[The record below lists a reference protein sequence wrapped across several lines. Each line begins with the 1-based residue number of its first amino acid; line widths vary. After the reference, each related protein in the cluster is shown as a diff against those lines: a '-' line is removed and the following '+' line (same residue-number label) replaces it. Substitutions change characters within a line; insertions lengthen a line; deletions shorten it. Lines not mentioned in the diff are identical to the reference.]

1 MWYSKLW
8 PKENGADVNI
18 RYTKRGWFAVEN
30 FDSIPLLLQDSFDNK
45 LRYLVI
51 TDVEDIIQH
60 IFIALTE

>member
-1 MWYSKLW
+1 
-8 PKENGADVNI
+8 
-18 RYTKRGWFAVEN
+18 
-30 FDSIPLLLQDSFDNK
+30 LQDSFDNK